1 MVGVSASTYVTMSFT
16 GSIGSGT
23 WWAPGCPLLP
33 VPRGGS
39 DATMSGR
46 ESGDGDSSP
55 TLVGWFL
62 DIVVSLAGR
71 WFEGWFPPAFVDR
84 LTGEEHSWFG
94 RFNLMRSSPDGGLL
108 SIDNGEASSSSLTDV
123 AAVLGEPLACVSCLD
138 VRELIVDTCEFAYL
152 GSKTL
157 ETLGEMAEKG
167 YGLVCYT
174 LWVSF
179 LGKAIVSNAV

>member
-1 MVGVSASTYVTMSFT
+1 MCGPVSGCFSSMNVCPSTRCWSLSGGVGAVFASLRAAWLGCSMVGVSTSTLVTMSFT
-16 GSIGSGT
+16 GLIGSGT
-23 WWAPGCPLLP
+23 CWAPGCPLLP

-62 DIVVSLAGR
+62 DVVVSLAGR

-94 RFNLMRSSPDGGLL
+94 RFNLVRSSPDGGLL
-108 SIDNGEASSSSLTDV
+108 STDNGVASSLSLTDV
-123 AAVLGEPLACVSCLD
+123 AAVLGERVACVSCLD
-138 VRELIVDTCEFAYL
+138 VRED
-152 GSKTL
+152 
-157 ETLGEMAEKG
+157 
-167 YGLVCYT
+167 
-174 LWVSF
+174 
-179 LGKAIVSNAV
+179 